1 MIDIKKL
8 EFKYGSLNILKKID
22 LFLEEKSF
30 VGIIGPNGS
39 GKSTLLKNISNIL
52 QPDKGSILIDNVSLS
67 KYQAKDLAKKIAVV
81 PQNTNIDFNFN
92 VYNIIMMGRNPYQ
105 DRWGRIT
112 DQDKEMVK
120 RAMALTDT
128 YNLAEKNIN
137 ELSGGER
144 QRVIIARALA
154 QDPEVLLLD
163 EPTSNLD
170 INYQGEIYDIL
181 SYLNKELSITIVAVS
196 HDLNLTAQYCEKLV
210 LLDEGKI
217 HSVGT
222 AEEVLTEE
230 NIAGVYSTRVIIKNN
245 PLSDKPYV
253 TLIPHAYKKRDSNNK
268 KDFKIHIIAGGGTGE
283 RYMELL
289 WQNQYQI
296 SAGVLNQ
303 GDADWQTARRLDIDI
318 VEAPPF
324 ADFRNKDIEANR
336 TYLKKADFIVVTDV
350 PFGRGNLANL
360 KLVSE
365 FIETSKLIFDTAPIK
380 DRDYTN
386 GKATEIWNKISRH
399 KNTSVLKNKENFLS
413 IIKKAENNEVEHIND

>member
-8 EFKYGSLNILKKID
+8 EFKYGNIDILKKID
-22 LFLEEKSF
+22 LFLEEESF

-39 GKSTLLKNISNIL
+39 GKSTLLKNISNVL
-52 QPDKGSILIDNVSLS
+52 HPDKGSVLIDNILLS
-67 KYQAKDLAKKIAVV
+67 KYRAKDLAKKIAVV
-81 PQNTNIDFNFN
+81 PQNTNIGFNFN
-92 VYNIIMMGRNPYQ
+92 VYDIIMMGRNPYQ
-105 DRWGRIT
+105 DRWGRVT
-112 DQDKEMVK
+112 NKDEEMVK

-128 YNLAEKNIN
+128 YSLSEKNIN

-154 QDPEVLLLD
+154 QDPEILLLD

-181 SYLNKELSITIVAVS
+181 SYLNKELSITIIAVS

-210 LLDEGKI
+210 LLDEGQI

-230 NIAGVYSTRVIIKNN
+230 NIAEVYSTRVIIKNN
-245 PLSDKPYV
+245 PLSNKPYV
-253 TLIPHAYKKRDSNNK
+253 TLIPHTYKKRDEKNNR
-268 KDFKIHIIAGGGTGE
+268 DFKIHIIAGGGTGE

-289 WQNQYQI
+289 WQKQYKL

-303 GDADWQTARRLDIDI
+303 GDADWQTARRLDIEI

-324 ADFRNKDIEANR
+324 VDFRSKDIEANR
-336 TYLKKADFIVVTDV
+336 NCLKNADLIVVTDV

-365 FIETSKLIFDTAPIK
+365 FVETPKVLFNTAPIQE
-380 DRDYTN
+380 RDYTN
-386 GKATEIWNKISRH
+386 GKATDLWNKILLH
-399 KNTSVLKNKENFLS
+399 KNTLILQRKDNFLS
-413 IIKKAENNEVEHIND
+413 VIKKVEK

>member
-1 MIDIKKL
+1 MINIKKL
-8 EFKYGSLNILKKID
+8 EFKYGNIDILKKID
-22 LFLEEKSF
+22 LFLDEESF

-39 GKSTLLKNISNIL
+39 GKSTLLKNISNVL
-52 QPDKGSILIDNVSLS
+52 QPNKGSVIIDNILLS
-67 KYQAKDLAKKIAVV
+67 KYRAKDLAKKIAVV
-81 PQNTNIDFNFN
+81 SQDTNIDFNFN
-92 VYNIIMMGRNPYQ
+92 VYDIIMMGRNPYQ

-112 DQDKEMVK
+112 AKDKEMVK
-120 RAMALTDT
+120 RAMTLTDT
-128 YNLAEKNIN
+128 YSLSEKNIN

-154 QDPEVLLLD
+154 QDPEILLLD

-210 LLDEGKI
+210 LLDEGQI

-245 PLSDKPYV
+245 PLSNKPYV
-253 TLIPHAYKKRDSNNK
+253 TLIPHAYKKRAEKNSR
-268 KDFKIHIIAGGGTGE
+268 DFKIHIIAGGGTGE

-289 WQNQYQI
+289 WQNRYKL

-324 ADFRNKDIEANR
+324 VDFRSKDIEAIRNC
-336 TYLKKADFIVVTDV
+336 LKKSDLIVVTDV

-360 KLVSE
+360 KLVLE
-365 FIETSKLIFDTAPIK
+365 FVETPKVLFNTAPIQ
-380 DRDYTN
+380 DRDYTS
-386 GKATEIWNKISRH
+386 GKASDLWNKISLH
-399 KNTSVLKNKENFLS
+399 KNTLILNRKDNFLS
-413 IIKKAENNEVEHIND
+413 VIKKAEKMRWSK

>member
-1 MIDIKKL
+1 MINIKKL
-8 EFKYGSLNILKKID
+8 EFKYGNIDILKKID
-22 LFLEEKSF
+22 LFLDEESF

-39 GKSTLLKNISNIL
+39 GKSTLLKNISNVL
-52 QPDKGSILIDNVSLS
+52 QPNKGSVIIDNILLS
-67 KYQAKDLAKKIAVV
+67 KYRAKDLAKKIAVV
-81 PQNTNIDFNFN
+81 SQDTNIDFNFN
-92 VYNIIMMGRNPYQ
+92 VYDIIMMGRNPYQ

-112 DQDKEMVK
+112 AKDKEMVK
-120 RAMALTDT
+120 RAMTLTDT
-128 YNLAEKNIN
+128 YSLSEKNIN

-154 QDPEVLLLD
+154 QDPEILLLD

-210 LLDEGKI
+210 LLDEGQI

-245 PLSDKPYV
+245 PLSNKPYV
-253 TLIPHAYKKRDSNNK
+253 TLIPHAYKKRAEKNSR
-268 KDFKIHIIAGGGTGE
+268 DFKIHIIAGGGTGE

-289 WQNQYQI
+289 WQNRYKL

-324 ADFRNKDIEANR
+324 VDFRSKDIEANR
-336 TYLKKADFIVVTDV
+336 NCLKKSDLIVVTDV

-360 KLVSE
+360 KLVLE
-365 FIETSKLIFDTAPIK
+365 FVETPKVLFNTAPIQ
-380 DRDYTN
+380 DRDYTS
-386 GKATEIWNKISRH
+386 GKASDLWNKISLH
-399 KNTSVLKNKENFLS
+399 KNTLILNRKDNFLS
-413 IIKKAENNEVEHIND
+413 VIKKAEKMRWSK